1 MATTRKWFIRN
12 IAEVPWRQ
20 FPDHFG
26 GALSKPLVMPETAG
40 SQHIDYRISMYQ
52 PMAYVK
58 VHQHKV
64 QEQVYHVIEGEGL
77 MHIDGEDHVV
87 RKHDYH
93 LPAARR
99 RPFDLEHRPGRSR
112 VPGRH
117 LAGHRRDGV
126 TYGDCLARWPAVVP
140 AILPNTAP
148 FIRPVPPG

>member
-58 VHQHKV
+58 CTST
-64 QEQVYHVIEGEGL
+64 
-77 MHIDGEDHVV
+77 
-87 RKHDYH
+87 RC
-93 LPAARR
+93 
-99 RPFDLEHRPGRSR
+99 RSR
-112 VPGRH
+112 SITCSR
-117 LAGHRRDGV
+117 AK
-126 TYGDCLARWPAVVP
+126 A
-140 AILPNTAP
+140 
-148 FIRPVPPG
+148 

>member
-58 VHQHKV
+58 LHQHKV
-64 QEQVYHVIEGEGL
+64 QEQVYHVLEGEGL
-77 MHIDGEDHVV
+77 MHIDGRNHVV
-87 RKHDYH
+87 RKHDFIF
-93 LPAARR
+93 LP
-99 RPFDLEHRPGRSR
+99 PGVDHRHPQYRAGRSR
-112 VPGRH
+112 VPRGH
-117 LAGHRRDGV
+117 LAGYRRREVTIGSRQAPHCGRRAVRTQRPSRDDGR
-126 TYGDCLARWPAVVP
+126 GP
-140 AILPNTAP
+140 
-148 FIRPVPPG
+148 